1 MKFAG
6 IQNPDASGK
15 HPGRI
20 RTHPDASG
28 IGTSSAESSAFCPAP
43 DPLSSSA
50 RSRAS
55 RPGQPAALRERG
67 PLFTAVH
74 KADRTNFRTSEGSAV
89 ERRPIAASTS
99 SGRLALDFRSGALPL
114 PFSGHS
120 ISFARLPVLLFSGH
134 LPVFPRENAF
144 SNDFQKNAA
153 FWKNP
158 ENIWLKSGQ
167 NSAKFW
173 EILQNFVK
181 ISEIF
186 SDF

>member
-1 MKFAG
+1 MSNLSTKAKTRPRKAG
-6 IQNPDASGK
+6 DPSLAVTRIFVSVRTKPFSVRKLHGTKPALGDNPAHLAS
-15 HPGRI
+15 I
-20 RTHPDASG
+20 DLAS
-28 IGTSSAESSAFCPAP
+28 
-43 DPLSSSA
+43 
-50 RSRAS
+50 
-55 RPGQPAALRERG
+55 
-67 PLFTAVH
+67 
-74 KADRTNFRTSEGSAV
+74 
-89 ERRPIAASTS
+89 
-99 SGRLALDFRSGALPL
+99 DFRSGALPL

-144 SNDFQKNAA
+144 SNNFQKNAA
-153 FWKNP
+153 FWENP
-158 ENIWLKSGQ
+158 EKIWLKFGQ

>member
-1 MKFAG
+1 MG
-6 IQNPDASGK
+6 EDGDERRGPDEK
-15 HPGRI
+15 RDELRV
-20 RTHPDASG
+20 RT
-28 IGTSSAESSAFCPAP
+28 
-43 DPLSSSA
+43 
-50 RSRAS
+50 
-55 RPGQPAALRERG
+55 PAAHG
-67 PLFTAVH
+67 VVHQQAVLE
-74 KADRTNFRTSEGSAV
+74 N
-89 ERRPIAASTS
+89 
-99 SGRLALDFRSGALPL
+99 LALDFRFGALPL

-134 LPVFPRENAF
+134 LPVFPQENAF
-144 SNDFQKNAA
+144 SNNFQKNAA

-158 ENIWLKSGQ
+158 ENIWLKFGQ

>member
-1 MKFAG
+1 METDGGGRRTLARRYG
-6 IQNPDASGK
+6 ICKHASALYSNGGTFWAV
-15 HPGRI
+15 PCSQQI
-20 RTHPDASG
+20 FPPRTIGSVAFFGGGAPAHGSAS
-28 IGTSSAESSAFCPAP
+28 F
-43 DPLSSSA
+43 PLLHHAVSMPRSSS
-50 RSRAS
+50 SHEAS
-55 RPGQPAALRERG
+55 
-67 PLFTAVH
+67 
-74 KADRTNFRTSEGSAV
+74 
-89 ERRPIAASTS
+89 
-99 SGRLALDFRSGALPL
+99 DFRSGALPL

-144 SNDFQKNAA
+144 SNNFQKNAA
-153 FWKNP
+153 FWENP
-158 ENIWLKSGQ
+158 ENIWLKFGQ

>member
-1 MKFAG
+1 MRPAFANNVQTRSLFMIIG
-6 IQNPDASGK
+6 AEKPGK
-15 HPGRI
+15 
-20 RTHPDASG
+20 
-28 IGTSSAESSAFCPAP
+28 AP
-43 DPLSSSA
+43 DL
-50 RSRAS
+50 AS
-55 RPGQPAALRERG
+55 
-67 PLFTAVH
+67 
-74 KADRTNFRTSEGSAV
+74 
-89 ERRPIAASTS
+89 
-99 SGRLALDFRSGALPL
+99 DFRSGALPL

-134 LPVFPRENAF
+134 LPVFPQENAF
-144 SNDFQKNAA
+144 SNNFQKNAA

-158 ENIWLKSGQ
+158 ENIWLKFGQ

>member
-1 MKFAG
+1 MQLNTLKEN
-6 IQNPDASGK
+6 ISDTKLPRLQ
-15 HPGRI
+15 RC
-20 RTHPDASG
+20 
-28 IGTSSAESSAFCPAP
+28 ESHY
-43 DPLSSSA
+43 D
-50 RSRAS
+50 
-55 RPGQPAALRERG
+55 Q
-67 PLFTAVH
+67 
-74 KADRTNFRTSEGSAV
+74 KTNDTD
-89 ERRPIAASTS
+89 
-99 SGRLALDFRSGALPL
+99 LALDFRFGALPV

-134 LPVFPRENAF
+134 LPVFPQENAF
-144 SNDFQKNAA
+144 SNNFQKNAA

-158 ENIWLKSGQ
+158 ENIWLKFGQ

>member
-1 MKFAG
+1 MND
-6 IQNPDASGK
+6 QSGE
-15 HPGRI
+15 I
-20 RTHPDASG
+20 IDSTQ
-28 IGTSSAESSAFCPAP
+28 I
-43 DPLSSSA
+43 
-50 RSRAS
+50 SRKY
-55 RPGQPAALRERG
+55 GY
-67 PLFTAVH
+67 
-74 KADRTNFRTSEGSAV
+74 
-89 ERRPIAASTS
+89 
-99 SGRLALDFRSGALPL
+99 LALDFRSGALPL

-144 SNDFQKNAA
+144 SNNFQKNAA

-158 ENIWLKSGQ
+158 ENIWLKFGQ